1 MPATL
6 PADHPLHP
14 LNLLQPG
21 DRVQVKDHIDGL
33 GGDTGT
39 IVRVGP
45 EDALVGGFTV
55 QLDRRRGRLSR
66 FHSHEIRSEG

>member
-1 MPATL
+1 MPAML

-33 GGDTGT
+33 GGETGT
-39 IVRVGP
+39 VVRVGP
-45 EDALVGGFTV
+45 EDALIGGFTV
-55 QLDRRRGRLSR
+55 QLDRRRGRLVR
-66 FHSHEIRSEG
+66 FHSYEIRSEG